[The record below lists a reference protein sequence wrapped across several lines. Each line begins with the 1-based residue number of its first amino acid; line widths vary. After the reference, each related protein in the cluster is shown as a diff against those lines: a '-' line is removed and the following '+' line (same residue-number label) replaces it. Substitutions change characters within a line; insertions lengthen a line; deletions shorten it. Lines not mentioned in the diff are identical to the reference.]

1 MNIPRHYAD
10 KNIKLMHFC
19 IFDIH
24 STIGSVTGVS

>member
-1 MNIPRHYAD
+1 MLT

-19 IFDIH
+19 IFHIH